1 MDGAVNARIKVAIVP
16 AINEPIAAVASA
28 APARPRRAILFPSS
42 AVITDPDSPGVLSRI
57 DVVDPPYIA
66 P

>member
-1 MDGAVNARIKVAIVP
+1 MKARIKVAIEP

-28 APARPRRAILFPSS
+28 APARPRRAILFPSR
-42 AVITDPDSPGVLSRI
+42 AVITDPDSPGVFKRI
-57 DVVDPPYIA
+57 EVVDPPYIA